1 MVSEQKTKDVVK
13 MLTRAGWYR
22 DRTVGS
28 HSTWKS
34 ADGSRSVTVPDGH
47 KEISPGV
54 YRKILKAMN
63 QEEE

>member
-1 MVSEQKTKDVVK
+1 MPILPKTKDVVK

-22 DRTVGS
+22 DRAVGS

-34 ADGSRSVTVPDGH
+34 VDGSRSVSVPDGH

-54 YRKILKAMN
+54 DRKILTAMN
-63 QEEE
+63 EEE